1 MPPETE
7 LIKQQMGQTR
17 TSLSQKMEMLEN
29 KVLGTVD
36 NTASTVSNTVQMV
49 GSTVRDTVQNLSST
63 VCDTANHLGAT
74 VSGTSHDVRLT
85 LHDTVGSVRDALDV
99 SRQMHE
105 HPWIML
111 GGSVFVGYVGGRLLD
126 SLERGHLPSLP
137 SLPAAPE
144 QLLPHGSEVRER
156 VESVPAP
163 RRSGSSFLRA
173 LLDTFSP
180 ELDKVKR
187 MALGTAMGLV
197 RDKISEAVPPPMRE
211 NFTELMD
218 RVTQK
223 LGGEAPPPGAMFGMG
238 EDETEDRNGSEMARS
253 MGLG

>member
-1 MPPETE
+1 

-17 TSLSQKMEMLEN
+17 TSLSQKMELLEN

-36 NTASTVSNTVQMV
+36 DTANTVSSTVQRV
-49 GSTVRDTVQNLSST
+49 GSTVRDTVQHLSST
-63 VCDTANHLGAT
+63 VCDTANHLGST
-74 VSGTSHDVRLT
+74 VSGTSQDVRAT

-99 SRQMHE
+99 SRQMNE

-126 SLERGHLPSLP
+126 SLERGHLPA
-137 SLPAAPE
+137 LPALPARPE
-144 QLLPHGSEVRER
+144 QLLPHDSEVRER
-156 VESVPAP
+156 LEAVPPP
-163 RRSGSSFLRA
+163 RRSSSSFLQA

-180 ELDKVKR
+180 ELDKLKR
-187 MALGTAMGLV
+187 MAVGTALGLV
-197 RDKISEAVPPPMRE
+197 RDKLGESVPVPLRE
-211 NFTELMD
+211 NFSELMD

-223 LGGEAPPPGAMFGMG
+223 LGGEAPPPGAMYGVG
-238 EDETEDRNGSEMARS
+238 EDETEDRNGSKMARS

>member
-17 TSLSQKMEMLEN
+17 AALTEKMETLEN

-36 NTASTVSNTVQMV
+36 RTAGTVSNTVELV
-49 GSTVRDTVQNLSST
+49 GSTVRDTVQQVGS
-63 VCDTANHLGAT
+63 T
-74 VSGTSHDVRLT
+74 VSGASRDVRAA
-85 LHDTVGSVRDALDV
+85 LHETVGSVRDALDV
-99 SRQMHE
+99 SRQIQE
-105 HPWIML
+105 HPWVML

-126 SLERGHLPSLP
+126 GLERGHLPSLL

-144 QLLPHGSEVRER
+144 QLLPRDSEVRER
-156 VESVPAP
+156 GESAPVP

-180 ELDKVKR
+180 ELDKLKR
-187 MALGTAMGLV
+187 MALGAAMGLV
-197 RDKISEAVPPPMRE
+197 RDKLGESVPTPMKE
-211 NFTELMD
+211 NFSELMD

-223 LGGEAPPPGAMFGMG
+223 LGAEPPPPSAMLAKGG
-238 EDETEDRNGSEMARS
+238 DEHEDRNGSEMARS
-253 MGLG
+253 MGMG